1 MWDAAGFLFCMPD
14 KSSAALPSIIII
26 QPLVL
31 FNAIKDFAIS
41 VANYAVLTAYFLT
54 ALTDFDKLY
63 YHRNEVLFSSTAQY
77 LDKFIKQSPDTLS
90 LKPYTVPNF
99 DKNDVSR
106 EKTT

>member
-1 MWDAAGFLFCMPD
+1 MWAGFLFCMSD
-14 KSSAALPSIIII
+14 KSSGALPSIIII

-77 LDKFIKQSPDTLS
+77 LDKFIKQSS
-90 LKPYTVPNF
+90 NSFAQTVH
-99 DKNDVSR
+99 R
-106 EKTT
+106 A